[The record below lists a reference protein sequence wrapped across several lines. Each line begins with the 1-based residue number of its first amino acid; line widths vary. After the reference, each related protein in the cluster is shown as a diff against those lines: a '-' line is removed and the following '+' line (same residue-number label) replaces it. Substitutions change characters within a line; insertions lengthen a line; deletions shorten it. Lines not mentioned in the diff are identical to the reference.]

1 MLVKEKTAVV
11 AGSDL
16 GAVIGS
22 VDIEEGGYSV
32 RMITDAGG
40 LRQAFQLRHRVFCEE
55 LKWVSETDDRS
66 EIDEYD
72 INAIHFGVFDKDNI
86 LRAYLR
92 LVHTN
97 RPFMLKDIFGSLIGP
112 GHELK
117 RDTNTAEVSRLC
129 VAPEARKDGVSGNFG
144 VHNISMFLY
153 KGVYHWCLENDVRY
167 LYLVVEDKIFKL
179 LNARGILCAMIGEP
193 QLMPDGLNAVAGI
206 IDWRDVEERNS
217 LLRPKMLDW
226 FTRSHQEIPG
236 RELLPRHEIDLRH
249 PVSA

>member
-1 MLVKEKTAVV
+1 MLAMDKSAVV
-11 AGSDL
+11 SGGDRDS
-16 GAVIGS
+16 IIRP

-32 RMITDAGG
+32 RMITDASD

-55 LKWVSETDDRS
+55 LKWVPETDDRN

-72 INAIHFGVFDKDNI
+72 INAIHFGVFDKDDI

-92 LVHTN
+92 LIHTN
-97 RPFMLKDIFGSLIGP
+97 KPFMLKDIFGSLIGP
-112 GHELK
+112 DHELK

-129 VAPEARKDGVSGNFG
+129 VALEARKDGVSGNFG
-144 VHNISMFLY
+144 SHNISMFLY

-179 LNARGILCAMIGEP
+179 LNARGILCALIGQP
-193 QLMPDGLNAVAGI
+193 QPMPDGLNAVAGI

-217 LLRPKMLDW
+217 LLRPKMLGW
-226 FTRSHQEIPG
+226 FYEIS
-236 RELLPRHEIDLRH
+236 PRNPWSRAI
-249 PVSA
+249 ATA